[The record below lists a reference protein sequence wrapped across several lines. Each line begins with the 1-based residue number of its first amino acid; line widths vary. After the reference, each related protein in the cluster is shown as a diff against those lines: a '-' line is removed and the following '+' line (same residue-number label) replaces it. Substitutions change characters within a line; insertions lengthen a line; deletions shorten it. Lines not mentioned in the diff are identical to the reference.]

1 MSAVRSLPDLTP
13 MVAGM
18 PLEWLLCDPYA
29 FGLTSASPLQRA
41 VCRVADGRKLGALA
55 QDPDVI
61 AALGGP
67 MAISELACMAQRPR
81 EVAILS
87 GIRVGK
93 SLIAGAVAVSR
104 ALSCDVSKLG
114 AGEVPRVSIVSLTKD
129 LADVV
134 FSHVVGRLQQSPLLS
149 GLLLGEPSADS
160 LLLRHPTG
168 RPIEIQVVAGSR
180 AGASL
185 VARWSAGCI
194 FDEFPR
200 MVGGSEGVVNWD
212 DMRNGVVLRLLP
224 GSQLVH
230 IGSPWAPEGPAFDLV
245 DKRHGRPGP
254 DMVVIKAPAPAM
266 NPFYWTPEVI
276 EQAKSKPSAYRTD
289 VLAEFSAPEERL
301 FDSEALGRAM
311 RQECAPEP
319 GQSYSAAM
327 DPATRGNSWT
337 FGVFTRTGKRK
348 RMVCA
353 RQATGSRNKALSPR
367 EVFATIIVPECR
379 RYSVTSIQTDQYYV
393 DALQDIAREFG
404 LSLIQ
409 TPMTEREKVERYLAI
424 LTKTNEGEIELVPEV
439 RSDMQRLQKR
449 VTQNGVQIVLPMTS
463 DGRHCDY
470 APTVMLGIGQYL
482 RDVEAALVPA
492 DPEVVKMRKAALRR
506 YGRPRLED

>member
-1 MSAVRSLPDLTP
+1 
-13 MVAGM
+13 M
-18 PLEWLLCDPYA
+18 PLEWLLCDPAA
-29 FGLTSASPLQRA
+29 FGLTTASPLQRA
-41 VCRVADGRKLGALA
+41 ICRITDGRRLGDLA
-55 QDPDVI
+55 FDPTVI

-67 MAISELACMAQRPR
+67 MAIADLASIRQRPR

-93 SLIAGAVAVSR
+93 SLIAA
-104 ALSCDVSKLG
+104 ALALLWALNCDMAKLG
-114 AGEVPRVSIVSLTKD
+114 PGEVPRVSIVSLTKD

-134 FSHVVGRLQQSPLLS
+134 FSHVVGRITQSPLLA
-149 GLLLGEPSADS
+149 GLVLGEPSADCI
-160 LLLRHPTG
+160 LVRHPSG
-168 RPIEIQVVAGSR
+168 RPVEIQVVAGSR

-212 DMRNGVVLRLLP
+212 HSRDSVVLRLLK
-224 GSQLVH
+224 GAQLVH

-245 DKRHGRPGP
+245 DKRHGKPGA
-254 DMVVIKAPAPAM
+254 DMVVIKASAPAM

-276 EQAKSKPSAYRTD
+276 EQAKSKPNAYRTD

-311 RQECAPEP
+311 REECGPEA
-319 GQSYSAAM
+319 GQTYSAAM

-337 FGVFTRTGKRK
+337 FGVFTRTGARK

-353 RQATGSRNKALSPR
+353 RQATGSRTAHLSPR
-367 EVFATIIVPECR
+367 EVFRDLIVPECR
-379 RYSVTSIQTDQYYV
+379 RYGITCIDTDQYYV

-404 LSLIQ
+404 LALSQVTLSDREK
-409 TPMTEREKVERYLAI
+409 TERYTGLR
-424 LTKTNEGEIELVPEV
+424 TKLDEGEVELVGEV
-439 RSDMQRLQKR
+439 RSDLQRLQKKI
-449 VTQNGVQIVLPMTS
+449 TQNGVTIVLPMTA

-470 APTVMLGIGQYL
+470 APTVMLGIGRYL
-482 RDVEAALVPA
+482 RDVAPPA
-492 DPEVVKMRKAALRR
+492 PVEDPETVRMRKAAEKRF
-506 YGRPRLED
+506 GRKRGW